1 VLLGRE
7 RECERID
14 RALDRARSGAATAIA
29 IRGEAGVGKTS
40 LLDYACHSAAGMKVV
55 RVRAVE
61 SESELAFAALA
72 DVCRPLLDRLDA
84 LPARQRAALQT
95 ALGLTRER
103 STETDRL
110 VLGAATLGLWEAA
123 SETEPLLLVVDDA
136 DWLDGESAAALL
148 FAARR
153 LEAESVAVLF
163 AGREGFAE
171 HGLEELEVRGLHGA
185 DARTLL
191 GQVAPG
197 LAPDLREVLVEQ
209 TRGNPLAL
217 VELPRALAPA
227 QLRGEE
233 PLDEP
238 LRVGPDVERAFAR
251 RVTMLGE
258 DTRRVLLIAA
268 ATDTDELAPVVT
280 ALEHGGL
287 QRSLLESA
295 EDDGLLRLHGATF
308 EFRHPLV
315 RSAVYYGAAAS
326 ERRSAHRSLASA
338 LAGANEERVAWHRA
352 AAAIPPDEEAAG
364 MLEEAGTK
372 ARERGAYASASTAF
386 ERAAR
391 LGDHAREVGRLAL
404 AADAAWLGGL
414 PETAAALV
422 SEGLQADS
430 EPELRAD
437 LLALQARIELHS
449 GSQQRAYQWF
459 VEAADLVE
467 EANPDKAA
475 DMLAEAIAAGMQSAG
490 PELQEVAERLERL
503 PRSDDPFRELILEQA
518 LNSAAS
524 ISGTGEGAAR
534 VRRTVATLDEAG
546 ASLESSLELFWV
558 GRAYLMVGRNAEASS
573 VAAEAVRRARDG
585 QATGL
590 LPQLLRLLGSADFD
604 RGQWMTAR
612 AAAAESAELADEL
625 GQTTTAC
632 AALGLLAELE
642 SAVGAGDDC
651 REHARRAIE
660 IATNVGLGFYRERA
674 ERALGRLE
682 VVDGRLDAAAEQLER
697 SADRLERDGN
707 RELNVSPL
715 PDLVEVNARRGNPAE
730 AERALA
736 RLLAV
741 ADGAMPNEEGFVA
754 RCRGIVAAENDF
766 AAHFRHAL
774 ERHDADPF
782 PFERA
787 RTELCFG
794 ERLRRAGERKAAQ
807 EHLSSAATTFAAL
820 GATPWLERARDELRA
835 SGRRLRARDADRDR
849 LTPREAQIAGQVG
862 EGKSNREVAE
872 ALYLTPKTVEFH
884 LTRVYRK
891 LGVRSRS
898 ELVRKM
904 SETGGPNDS
913 RLS

>member
-1 VLLGRE
+1 MLLGRKP
-7 RECERID
+7 ECERID
-14 RALDRARSGAATAIA
+14 RALDQARSGTATAIV

-40 LLDYACHSAAGMKVV
+40 LLDYACEKAADMKVV

-61 SESELAFAALA
+61 SESKLAFAALA
-72 DVCRPLLDRLDA
+72 DVCRPLLDQLDT
-84 LPARQRAALQT
+84 LPARQRAALRT
-95 ALGLTRER
+95 ALGLAQEA
-103 STETDRL
+103 SIETDRL
-110 VLGAATLGLWEAA
+110 VLGAATLGLFEAA
-123 SETEPLLLVVDDA
+123 TDAEPLLLVLDDA
-136 DWLDGESAAALL
+136 DWLDGESAAVLL

-153 LEAESVAVLF
+153 LEAEPVAVLF
-163 AGREGFAE
+163 AGREVVPG
-171 HGLEELEVRGLHGA
+171 HGLEELEIGGLA
-185 DARTLL
+185 ETDARALL
-191 GQVAPG
+191 GHVAPPG
-197 LAPDLREVLVEQ
+197 LAPDVCEALVEQ

-217 VELPRALAPA
+217 VELPRTLAPA

-258 DTRRVLLIAA
+258 DTRRALLVAA
-268 ATDTDELAPVVT
+268 ASDTDELAPVVA
-280 ALEHGGL
+280 ALEQGGR

-315 RSAVYYGAAAS
+315 RSAVYHGAAAS
-326 ERRSAHRSLASA
+326 ERRNAHRSLADA
-338 LAGANEERVAWHRA
+338 LAGVDDERVAWHRA
-352 AAAIPPDEEAAG
+352 AAAIAPDEEAAAL
-364 MLEEAGTK
+364 LEEAGTK
-372 ARERGAYASASTAF
+372 ARERAAYASASTAF

-391 LGDHAREVGRLAL
+391 LGDHEREVGRLAL
-404 AADAAWLGGL
+404 AADSAWLGGV
-414 PETAAALV
+414 PETAAELV
-422 SEGLQADS
+422 GEGLQADS

-467 EANPDKAA
+467 GANPDKAA
-475 DMLAEAIAAGMQSAG
+475 DMLAQAIAAGIQSAG
-490 PELQEVAERLERL
+490 PELQEAAERLERL
-503 PRSDDPFRELILEQA
+503 PRTEDPFRELVLAQA

-524 ISGTGEGAAR
+524 IGGSGDQAAR
-534 VRRTVATLDEAG
+534 ARQTVANLDEVA
-546 ASLESSLELFWV
+546 SSLSSPPELLWV
-558 GRAYLMVGRNAEASS
+558 GRAYFMVGRNAEASS
-573 VAAEAVRRARDG
+573 VATEAVRRARDG

-604 RGQWMTAR
+604 RGEWMTAR
-612 AAAAESAELADEL
+612 AAAAESAELAEEL

-632 AALGLLAELE
+632 ASLGLLAELE

-660 IATNVGLGFYRERA
+660 IATGVGLGLYRERA

-682 VVDGRLDAAAEQLER
+682 LVEERLDAAAEQLER
-697 SADRLERDGN
+697 SADRLEKDGN

-715 PDLVEVNARRGNPAE
+715 PDLVEVNARRGSADE
-730 AERALA
+730 AERALT
-736 RLLAV
+736 RLLAI
-741 ADGAMPNEEGFVA
+741 ADGAMPNEEGLIA
-754 RCRGIVAAENDF
+754 RCRGIVADDEEF
-766 AAHFRHAL
+766 SAHFLHGL
-774 ERHDADPF
+774 ERHDADLF
-782 PFERA
+782 PFDRA
-787 RTELCFG
+787 RTALCFG

-807 EHLSSAATTFAAL
+807 EHLSSAATAFEAL
-820 GATPWLERARDELRA
+820 GAAPWLERARDELRA

-849 LTPREAQIAGQVG
+849 LTPREAQIAGQVAQ
-862 EGKSNREVAE
+862 GKSNREVAE

-898 ELVRKM
+898 ELVRLM
-904 SETGGPNDS
+904 SRD
-913 RLS
+913 